1 MARVTV
7 EDCIEKVP
15 NRFRLVLLSAHRAR
29 NIAAGA
35 ELRIDRDNDK
45 NPVVALREVAE
56 EKLDLDGLGE
66 SLVAGLQRV
75 IPADDEDERPA
86 RRSEARQET
95 PEPKQLPAPEMDEAA
110 MLKALQS
117 DRDGPTDGRM

>member
-15 NRFRLVLLSAHRAR
+15 NRFDLVLLSAHRAR

-35 ELRIDRDNDK
+35 QLQIERDRDK
-45 NPVVALREVAE
+45 NPVVALRELAE
-56 EKLDLDGLGE
+56 EKLDLASLTE
-66 SLVAGLQRV
+66 SLVSGLQRV
-75 IPADDEDERPA
+75 IPADDAEETSERGEGNRREEARPA
-86 RRSEARQET
+86 LPQ
-95 PEPKQLPAPEMDEAA
+95 PELDEAA

-117 DRDGPTDGRM
+117 DRDGPADGRP

>member
-7 EDCIEKVP
+7 EDCIEKVD
-15 NRFRLVLLSAHRAR
+15 NRFELVLLSAHRAR

-35 ELRIDRDNDK
+35 SLMVDRDNDK
-45 NPVVALREVAE
+45 NPVVALREIAE
-56 EKLDLDGLGE
+56 EKLDLPSLTE

-75 IPADDEDERPA
+75 IPGEDEDEDDGRVEPKP
-86 RRSEARQET
+86 EET
-95 PEPKQLPAPEMDEAA
+95 PALPQPEMDEAA

-117 DRDGPTDGRM
+117 DRDGPADGRL

>member
-7 EDCIEKVP
+7 EDCIEKIP
-15 NRFRLVLLSAHRAR
+15 NRFKLVLLSAHRAR

-45 NPVVALREVAE
+45 NPVVALREIADDT
-56 EKLDLDGLGE
+56 LDLDSLGE
-66 SLVAGLQRV
+66 SLVTGLQRV
-75 IPADDEDERPA
+75 IAHDEDEDRPV
-86 RRSEARQET
+86 RRTEAAEEA